1 MGDLVYPDPEPGH
14 EEGWGE
20 PMVAETDEEY
30 DAGGGHDEPAGLAGS
45 AQPVSFRPASQKDL
59 APAGSGAKIAANL
72 EALAVL
78 RRLETERRAAS
89 QGEMAV
95 LARWSGWGSAPE
107 LFDPGSRRYRSQAA
121 RAAVAAVR
129 AGVGRGPA
137 DHHQRP
143 LHLGRDRGGHVG
155 PGDRA
160 RVRPGRVL
168 GCWSRAAGRGT
179 SSVSP
184 PPG

>member
-1 MGDLVYPDPEPGH
+1 M
-14 EEGWGE
+14 
-20 PMVAETDEEY
+20 
-30 DAGGGHDEPAGLAGS
+30 
-45 AQPVSFRPASQKDL
+45 
-59 APAGSGAKIAANL
+59 
-72 EALAVL
+72 L
-78 RRLETERRAAS
+78 RRLETEGRAAS

-121 RAAVAAVR
+121 QLRSLLSEREWDAARRTTINAHYTSAEIVVAMWDLVTGLGFEP
-129 AGVGRGPA
+129 AG
-137 DHHQRP
+137 
-143 LHLGRDRGGHVG
+143 
-155 PGDRA
+155 
-160 RVRPGRVL
+160 L